1 MRISNRVRTLWLGIA
16 LCAAVSFTGCGR
28 KETAPLSEG
37 GENSPAAPGAKP
49 AEATLEQQ
57 KEQKL
62 DPLTKEDVEL
72 YLKVMRAAA
81 ERVKNP
87 APADKAA
94 LEGAK
99 KIIAGGASGRVPTQ
113 DDVKTLERANLV
125 ALSMDQIVA
134 DDMKL
139 DGRTYRGIAEAVE
152 SALQVPGPTVA
163 TGKEGQPLADL
174 TPTPLTRSF
183 LRLTA
188 AKFRSCFQSCA
199 TRPISR
205 SDASLPK
212 NSVHPSGTPV
222 CIPSSTPRQVEPR

>member
-1 MRISNRVRTLWLGIA
+1 MVQTSKRVRRFWLGIV
-16 LCAAVSFTGCGR
+16 LCAAVSFASCGR

-49 AEATLEQQ
+49 AEASLDQQ
-57 KEQKL
+57 TEQKL
-62 DPLTKEDVEL
+62 DPLTKDDVEL

-87 APADKAA
+87 VASDKAA

-99 KIIAGGASGRVPTQ
+99 KIVAGSASGRVPTQ

-134 DDMKL
+134 DEMKI

-152 SALQVPGPTVA
+152 SVVQNSTPAIPSGRSSALTP
-163 TGKEGQPLADL
+163 DH
-174 TPTPLTRSF
+174 TPTPLEK
-183 LRLTA
+183 RLTDVNA
-188 AKFRSCFQSCA
+188 ANEKFLAAYREEVQKLVA
-199 TRPISR
+199 VVRNP
-205 SDASLPK
+205 ANLPK
-212 NSVHPSGTPV
+212 
-222 CIPSSTPRQVEPR
+222 

>member
-1 MRISNRVRTLWLGIA
+1 MVRTSQRVRTLWLGIA
-16 LCAAVSFTGCGR
+16 LCAAVSFAGCGR
-28 KETAPLSEG
+28 KESAPLSEG

-57 KEQKL
+57 TEQKL

-72 YLKVMRAAA
+72 YLQVMRVAA

-99 KIIAGGASGRVPTQ
+99 KILAGGASGRVPTQ
-113 DDVKTLERANLV
+113 DDAKTLERATLV

-152 SALQVPGPTVA
+152 SAPQHPDPTGA
-163 TGKEGQPLADL
+163 TGKDVRPLPDQ
-174 TPTPLTRSF
+174 TPTPLEQRLSSVNAANGKFLAPYRSEIQK
-183 LRLTA
+183 LLPVVRNPA
-188 AKFRSCFQSCA
+188 N
-199 TRPISR
+199 
-205 SDASLPK
+205 LPK
-212 NSVHPSGTPV
+212 
-222 CIPSSTPRQVEPR
+222 

>member
-1 MRISNRVRTLWLGIA
+1 MRTSNRVRTLWLGIA
-16 LCAAVSFTGCGR
+16 LCAAVCFAGCGR
-28 KETAPLSEG
+28 KESAPLSEG

-49 AEATLEQQ
+49 AEATLEEQT
-57 KEQKL
+57 EQKL

-163 TGKEGQPLADL
+163 TGKDGQPLADL
-174 TPTPLTRSF
+174 TPTPLKERLSAVNAANEKF
-183 LRLTA
+183 LAPYRGEIQKLLPVVRNPA
-188 AKFRSCFQSCA
+188 N
-199 TRPISR
+199 
-205 SDASLPK
+205 LPK
-212 NSVHPSGTPV
+212 
-222 CIPSSTPRQVEPR
+222 